1 MITTHVK
8 MIAVVSAK
16 PLRLLDSRSMLCMAL
31 QPHLLVED
39 HVHAMG
45 LDVDRVLPHEL
56 QDVLDASRVGQAS
69 EADAVA
75 SAAGRREEGSRGE
88 HRHGHDGWRRERG
101 DKRSGHVAVQHLENV
116 KKKKKK
122 NKTNRVKFEYI
133 QWTQNFWLGLNMSR
147 DRGWAFENKNPWT
160 QSCQYI

>member
-1 MITTHVK
+1 MITTHAK
-8 MIAVVSAK
+8 MIAVVSAM
-16 PLRLLDSRSMLCMAL
+16 PLRLLDCRSMLKIGSMAL

-75 SAAGRREEGSRGE
+75 SAASRREEGSRGE
-88 HRHGHDGWRRERG
+88 HRHGHDG
-101 DKRSGHVAVQHLENV
+101 
-116 KKKKKK
+116 
-122 NKTNRVKFEYI
+122 
-133 QWTQNFWLGLNMSR
+133 
-147 DRGWAFENKNPWT
+147 
-160 QSCQYI
+160 

>member
-1 MITTHVK
+1 MITTLVK
-8 MIAVVSAK
+8 MIAVVSAM
-16 PLRLLDSRSMLCMAL
+16 PLRLLDSRSMLKIGSMAL

-88 HRHGHDGWRRERG
+88 HRHGHDG
-101 DKRSGHVAVQHLENV
+101 
-116 KKKKKK
+116 
-122 NKTNRVKFEYI
+122 
-133 QWTQNFWLGLNMSR
+133 
-147 DRGWAFENKNPWT
+147 
-160 QSCQYI
+160 